1 MSSLDRTTPVI
12 GVTDFHALSRLALMA
27 LANNFDVGPELS
39 EKLENTWVLADEQV
53 SPHTVRLGSAVSY
66 EVDGHHREVTLVLP
80 DEVDADKGH
89 LSVLTPIG
97 VALMGLKPGQQG
109 KWQSRDGRSHQLTVA
124 SVSRASKGP
133 LVAVAFGSGI

>member
-1 MSSLDRTTPVI
+1 MSSLDRTTSVI

-39 EKLENTWVLADEQV
+39 EKLENTWVLADDQV
-53 SPHTVRLGSAVSY
+53 SPDTVRLGSAVSY
-66 EVDGHHREVTLVLP
+66 EVDGHHRKVTLVLP
-80 DEVDADKGH
+80 DQVDADEGH

-109 KWQSRDGRSHQLTVA
+109 KWQSREGRSHQLTVA
-124 SVSRASKGP
+124 SVNCADKGRLFP
-133 LVAVAFGSGI
+133 NAFGSRI